1 MSALQEVE
9 ETEMSDVEEEITG
22 MSHEVFLAG
31 DSMELTDPTTSE
43 IEEHL
48 CELPI
53 SALEKWLSTSSEEDT
68 TFASPQPAG
77 ELAGYLLGPFLD

>member
-9 ETEMSDVEEEITG
+9 ETEMSDVEEETIG
-22 MSHEVFLAG
+22 MSDEVFPAAE
-31 DSMELTDPTTSE
+31 SMELTDPTTSE

-48 CELPI
+48 CELPV
-53 SALEKWLSTSSEEDT
+53 SDLEKWLSTPSEEDT

-77 ELAGYLLGPFLD
+77 ELAGYLLGPFLE